1 MEDMGIP
8 SYSSVKSNMEILAYT
23 PMGLEGTSQLF
34 KKFYDM
40 GARF

>member
-1 MEDMGIP
+1 MGIP
-8 SYSSVKSNMEILAYT
+8 SYSSTKDNMEILAFT
-23 PMGLEGTSQLF
+23 PMGLEGTTQIF